1 MDLIIHNEGS
11 ELHLFIGTVGT
22 NGRSIDITVK
32 GPVHGTTSDSQ
43 L

>member
-1 MDLIIHNEGS
+1 MYLIIYNKGY
-11 ELHLFIGTVGT
+11 ELHFFIGTVGT

>member
-1 MDLIIHNEGS
+1 MDLIIHNKGS
-11 ELHLFIGTVGT
+11 ELPFFTGTVGT

-32 GPVHGTTSDSQ
+32 GPVHGTMSNSQ